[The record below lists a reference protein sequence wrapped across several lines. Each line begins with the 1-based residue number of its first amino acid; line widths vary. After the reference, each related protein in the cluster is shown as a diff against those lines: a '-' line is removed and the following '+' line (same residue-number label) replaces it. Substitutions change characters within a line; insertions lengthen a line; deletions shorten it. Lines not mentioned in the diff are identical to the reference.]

1 MRNIGIVAQLYIG
14 IATMSAQCSTK
25 LTKFSLKCHPI
36 HPGIHKD
43 PSIGT
48 QTKGCL
54 RYSNGCHG
62 SSWNSKLAIL
72 E

>member
-1 MRNIGIVAQLYIG
+1 MTNIGIVASI
-14 IATMSAQCSTK
+14 ISWHCHNVCTMHEKDTK

-48 QTKGCL
+48 QT
-54 RYSNGCHG
+54 
-62 SSWNSKLAIL
+62 
-72 E
+72 